1 MVLKICTNLKNFF
14 HLEITNKHW
23 WKSYLLGGGG
33 GGGGA
38 PLDGGGGGGVALGGG
53 PLARFPLGF
62 PEAFVLPEAEGEKE
76 YCQVKSK
83 SYNSFLNNWTKQM
96 QIITGVRSIQ
106 WSNLMISFTDPEVK
120 ITSRSRGTLKYFS
133 DLGPHGLKSPPPP
146 WRTTPFPS
154 KKLFLYSKTT
164 SLEISSSDQKFKQ
177 NNQLQIPP
185 SDGHSRKNLHWNNK
199 LIFRK
204 FIKRILKTFWK
215 ICLLF
220 QIIIF

>member
-1 MVLKICTNLKNFF
+1 MVLKICTNLKNLFL
-14 HLEITNKHW
+14 LEITNKHW

-83 SYNSFLNNWTKQM
+83 SYNSFLNNRTKQM
-96 QIITGVRSIQ
+96 QMITGVSSIQ

-133 DLGPHGLKSPPPP
+133 DLGPHGLKS
-146 WRTTPFPS
+146 
-154 KKLFLYSKTT
+154 
-164 SLEISSSDQKFKQ
+164 SDSPVRWTLKEEPALKQ
-177 NNQLQIPP
+177 
-185 SDGHSRKNLHWNNK
+185 
-199 LIFRK
+199 
-204 FIKRILKTFWK
+204 
-215 ICLLF
+215 
-220 QIIIF
+220 

>member
-146 WRTTPFPS
+146 LTYHPLPF
-154 KKLFLYSKTT
+154 
-164 SLEISSSDQKFKQ
+164 QK
-177 NNQLQIPP
+177 
-185 SDGHSRKNLHWNNK
+185 
-199 LIFRK
+199 
-204 FIKRILKTFWK
+204 
-215 ICLLF
+215 
-220 QIIIF
+220 IIFVLKDNFFWDFLFRPKVQTKQSTSDSPIRWTLKEEPALKQ

>member
-146 WRTTPFPS
+146 DVP
-154 KKLFLYSKTT
+154 
-164 SLEISSSDQKFKQ
+164 
-177 NNQLQIPP
+177 PP
-185 SDGHSRKNLHWNNK
+185 SLPKNYFCTQRQLLSRFPLQTKSSNKTINFRFPHQMDTQGRTCTETINWFFGNLSK
-199 LIFRK
+199 E
-204 FIKRILKTFWK
+204 FWK
-215 ICLLF
+215 LSEKFVYCF
-220 QIIIF
+220 K

>member
-14 HLEITNKHW
+14 LLEITNKHW

-96 QIITGVRSIQ
+96 QMITGVRLIQ
-106 WSNLMISFTDPEVK
+106 RSNLMISFTDPEVK

-133 DLGPHGLKSPPPP
+133 DLGPHGLKS
-146 WRTTPFPS
+146 
-154 KKLFLYSKTT
+154 LFVLKDNFFGDFLFRPKVQTKQST
-164 SLEISSSDQKFKQ
+164 SDSPIRWTLKEEPALKQ
-177 NNQLQIPP
+177 
-185 SDGHSRKNLHWNNK
+185 
-199 LIFRK
+199 
-204 FIKRILKTFWK
+204 
-215 ICLLF
+215 
-220 QIIIF
+220 

>member
-14 HLEITNKHW
+14 LLEITNKHW

-96 QIITGVRSIQ
+96 QMITGVRSIQ

-120 ITSRSRGTLKYFS
+120 ITSRSMGTLKYFS

-146 WRTTPFPS
+146 DVPPPFLPKNYFCTQRQLLWRFPLQTKSSNKTINFRFPHQMDTQGRTCTETINWFFGNLS
-154 KKLFLYSKTT
+154 KEFWKLS
-164 SLEISSSDQKFKQ
+164 QKFVYCFK
-177 NNQLQIPP
+177 
-185 SDGHSRKNLHWNNK
+185 
-199 LIFRK
+199 
-204 FIKRILKTFWK
+204 
-215 ICLLF
+215 
-220 QIIIF
+220 